1 MLSGNRNSNHRNFLF
16 VFFSPSHDLTFQVL
30 LSHTLIWYIR
40 FQVLYFLAS
49 AHSAHQVDALHLWDR
64 AQLWAVVISQAGSLY
79 TDAFESHLR
88 RRSESQKVQH
98 HQLAFCGVLL
108 ENKNKCFFW
117 NWQLPPKFCF
127 GSYFFSLLNP
137 VGGSWDDSPYHLSE
151 DGDQSVLNPMLSVH
165 FSLGSDRNRN
175 TVVYL

>member
-1 MLSGNRNSNHRNFLF
+1 METG
-16 VFFSPSHDLTFQVL
+16 
-30 LSHTLIWYIR
+30 TLITETFCLFFFTPTWFNISGVVVSYIDLVYQVSGTLFLGLGSPCSSGRCAAPVRQSSAVGCCNQPGRESIYGR
-40 FQVLYFLAS
+40 FWVAPQTEEWVSEGS
-49 AHSAHQVDALHLWDR
+49 APSA
-64 AQLWAVVISQAGSLY
+64 G
-79 TDAFESHLR
+79 FP
-88 RRSESQKVQH
+88 
-98 HQLAFCGVLL
+98 FFLL

-137 VGGSWDDSPYHLSE
+137 AGGSWDDSPCHLSE